1 MFITLRHT
9 IIIAVISDTM
19 VVSCGP
25 KLAFACTFLLQP
37 LISPAKARAEL
48 LLGWD
53 AVGYGVAKGKGR
65 IWGSCGP
72 SG

>member
-1 MFITLRHT
+1 
-9 IIIAVISDTM
+9 M

-37 LISPAKARAEL
+37 LISPAKAKAEL